1 MPLHLPD
8 KKLKAFT
15 LAEMLVTLALTS
27 LLLSFCYLS
36 FNYVQHLLSQFSRQS
51 FFITQL
57 NELNKRSNLLMAA
70 PGIVIKENEGL
81 IFRSD
86 SMDQSIKFTE
96 TSILLTR
103 FGKTDTFFMAAD
115 RPRCSFETLGN
126 PAWQNRLVNGLEFD
140 VQFQDQKFHLAFHKT
155 YDAGTK
161 LNLEK
166 EP

>member
-36 FNYVQHLLSQFSRQS
+36 FNYVQQLLQQFSRQS

-57 NELNKRSNLLMAA
+57 NELNKRSNLLMEA
-70 PGIVIKENEGL
+70 PGIVIKESEGL

-86 SMDQSIKFTE
+86 SIDQSIKFTE
-96 TSILLTR
+96 TSILITR

-115 RPRCSFETLGN
+115 RPRCSFELLGN
-126 PAWQNRLVNGLEFD
+126 PAWQNRLVNQLEFD
-140 VQFQDQKFHLAFHKT
+140 VHFQHQKFHLAFHKT

>member
-1 MPLHLPD
+1 MPSLRPD

-27 LLLSFCYLS
+27 MLLGFCYLS
-36 FNYVQHLLSQFSRQS
+36 FNYVQQLLHQFSRQS

-57 NELNKRSNLLMAA
+57 NELNKRTGLLMSG
-70 PGIVIKENEGL
+70 PGMVTRENDHL
-81 IFRSD
+81 VFRSD
-86 SMDQSIKFTE
+86 SVSQAIDFKE
-96 TSILLTR
+96 NSILMTR
-103 FGKTDTFFMAAD
+103 FGKTDTFFMAAQKL
-115 RPRCSFETLGN
+115 SYHYETLSH
-126 PAWQNRLVNGLEFD
+126 PRWQNRLVNSLDFD
-140 VQFQDQKFHLAFHKT
+140 VFFQDQKFHLAFRKD